1 MVDIYLFS
9 ISILG
14 RNELRANTIEL
25 HSKVR
30 PTYLN
35 DNYKSYVSALE
46 MLKIDTLQERRRK
59 QCLKFAKDCLKH
71 EQMKKMYRSIMIA
84 VRYFNNM
91 NH

>member
-1 MVDIYLFS
+1 
-9 ISILG
+9 
-14 RNELRANTIEL
+14 
-25 HSKVR
+25 
-30 PTYLN
+30 
-35 DNYKSYVSALE
+35 
-46 MLKIDTLQERRRK
+46 MLKLDTLQERRRK